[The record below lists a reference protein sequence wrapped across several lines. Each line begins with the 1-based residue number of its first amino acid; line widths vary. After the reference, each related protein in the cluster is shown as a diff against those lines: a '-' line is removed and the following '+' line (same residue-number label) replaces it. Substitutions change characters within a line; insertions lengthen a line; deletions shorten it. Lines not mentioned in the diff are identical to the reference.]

1 MSRRKRFEPIDNL
14 NLDTINNELAEL
26 PLRMRSPFEHL
37 SMEQL
42 ISRQQYLQMK
52 KLEILNEEELNER
65 LGIGRDLERFIFN
78 NSETQD
84 LNKETISILKKLNN
98 LYKQSNEDDYK
109 LKSYLLFVIIN
120 IITTIYSL
128 IIKFNLL
135 NNSIEYKKIA
145 SNISWLIFKLMIL
158 LLRITLFFISTFSQS
173 TIGWFIIF
181 LTFCSFY
188 STDVGY
194 ACTNSFLDVL
204 SIVAPNKGS
213 QTIKETLINIGY
225 TKTRALQL
233 FIGVKEATNQIGN
246 INEVVVNLNETFTN
260 AIGTVG
266 DYATSIGNQLEM
278 FNETIGDVKKQVLVG
293 LAAVSAQQVSQNVFN
308 TETMNKILNQFEI
321 LTNQMIDLKNE
332 NTELRDKLD
341 QITDTL
347 ENNAISFERQ
357 GNLITNEISGLRN
370 QIQITHESL
379 TSSLQHIMTDTQ
391 SIPQLIP
398 EIENLFLINQEN
410 QGELLNIIIKGI
422 EEIKND
428 RTNNLQDYITD
439 AMIKQG
445 IAGFSMSKDFLKV
458 LSDVTGIGLGKMLNQ
473 GTRERIGIGGRKKT
487 RKNIKNKNNKIDK
500 KNKKNKTKRRYKTH
514 KKYKKQK
521 RIIKKSRK

>member
-357 GNLITNEISGLRN
+357 GNL
-370 QIQITHESL
+370 
-379 TSSLQHIMTDTQ
+379 
-391 SIPQLIP
+391 
-398 EIENLFLINQEN
+398 
-410 QGELLNIIIKGI
+410 
-422 EEIKND
+422 
-428 RTNNLQDYITD
+428 
-439 AMIKQG
+439 
-445 IAGFSMSKDFLKV
+445 
-458 LSDVTGIGLGKMLNQ
+458 
-473 GTRERIGIGGRKKT
+473 KKT
-487 RKNIKNKNNKIDK
+487 K
-500 KNKKNKTKRRYKTH
+500 
-514 KKYKKQK
+514 
-521 RIIKKSRK
+521 